1 MPALAPWSAARCAR
15 LLVGCSVAL
24 ALCLAVAGTSAAD
37 DAYAS
42 QGASQGAT
50 IDAMTVEQYLDLQ
63 SQADDDDD
71 AALMLGAYVAGLF
84 TGIVH
89 VNDRLDRE
97 RQFCPPGDFVPELR
111 VLLNFIDAAAEP
123 FREDLADAG
132 EHGLDALLLDALAEQ
147 LPCD

>member
-1 MPALAPWSAARCAR
+1 MPALAPSSAARCTRPLA
-15 LLVGCSVAL
+15 GCSVAL
-24 ALCLAVAGTSAAD
+24 ALCLAAAGPSVAD

-42 QGASQGAT
+42 QGATS
-50 IDAMTVEQYLDLQ
+50 DAMTVEQYLDLQ

-97 RQFCPPGDFVPELR
+97 RQFCPPDDFVPELR

-123 FREDLADAG
+123 FREDLADAA